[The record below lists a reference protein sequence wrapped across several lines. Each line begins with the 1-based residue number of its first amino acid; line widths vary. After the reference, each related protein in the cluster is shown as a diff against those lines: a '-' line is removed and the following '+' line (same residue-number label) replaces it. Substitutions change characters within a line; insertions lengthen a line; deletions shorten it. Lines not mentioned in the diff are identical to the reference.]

1 MNLPLFTFRIMILET
16 TQSGRPKLPTAKWG
30 AACAPCAT
38 AKAKCIRSN
47 STEGSKCDRFVYDGL
62 RKTSWAG

>member
-1 MNLPLFTFRIMILET
+1 MDAAKYYPNHSIDVRKATSI
-16 TQSGRPKLPTAKWG
+16 AKWG

-47 STEGSKCDRFVYDGL
+47 SAVGSKCDR
-62 RKTSWAG
+62 